1 MNLDNAYLSCP
12 GLMSDGRAQP
22 TDYRSHNRVLKEMKG
37 TTETSYDFREK
48 LQGTGLRDLIAGVR
62 FNMCGEIPAGD
73 VSFDPTIRLNVV
85 TDGSWLDSFK
95 PFKGNMKVQTVL
107 PIGNLENRAL
117 QENESANIVNNVQEQ
132 VVGPEAVAPE
142 AGPEAVPA
150 Q

>member
-73 VSFDPTIRLNVV
+73 VSFDPVIKLNVV

-95 PFKGNMKVQTVL
+95 PFKGAMKQQTVL
-107 PIGNLENRAL
+107 PIGSLENQGLVAQAIQPVVQPVA
-117 QENESANIVNNVQEQ
+117 QE
-132 VVGPEAVAPE
+132 VAQP
-142 AGPEAVPA
+142 VA
-150 Q
+150 QATA

>member
-85 TDGSWLDSFK
+85 SDGSWLDSFK
-95 PFKGNMKVQTVL
+95 PFKGAIKTQTVL
-107 PIGNLENRAL
+107 PIGNLENLAL
-117 QENESANIVNNVQEQ
+117 QANESANIVNAVQEQ
-132 VVGPEAVAPE
+132 AVAQEAVAPE
-142 AGPEAVPA
+142 AIPA

>member
-62 FNMCGEIPAGD
+62 FNMCGDVPAGE
-73 VSFDPTIRLNVV
+73 VSFDPRISLDVV
-85 TDGSWLDSFK
+85 TDGSWLDNFK
-95 PFKGNMKVQTVL
+95 PIKGTLTQQTVL
-107 PIGNLENRAL
+107 PIGNLEQRGL
-117 QENESANIVNNVQEQ
+117 TQNV
-132 VVGPEAVAPE
+132 
-142 AGPEAVPA
+142 A

>member
-37 TTETSYDFREK
+37 NTETSYDFREK

-62 FNMCGEIPAGD
+62 FNMCGEVPAGD
-73 VSFDPTIRLNVV
+73 ISFSPTIKLDVV

-95 PFKGNMKVQTVL
+95 PFKGTMKVQTVL

-132 VVGPEAVAPE
+132 VPAQAVA
-142 AGPEAVPA
+142 PEAVPA